1 MGIEISSEMCA
12 DVYAGWYLK
21 ARIYAGSVKK
31 KRVCNLGF
39 AEVCGMKCLIYSA
52 VLLLSVNDDLGCSNI
67 DYAAIE
73 KVVGLMNVP

>member
-1 MGIEISSEMCA
+1 MCRCIWGL
-12 DVYAGWYLK
+12 VFSK
-21 ARIYAGSVKK
+21 VRIYAGSVKK

-39 AEVCGMKCLIYSA
+39 AEVCGMKCLICSV

-67 DYAAIE
+67 DYATIE